1 MQLEVDTL
9 PVKNCIQIAG
19 FFFWGGGGG
28 RVAKKTLKFY
38 HDG

>member
-19 FFFWGGGGG
+19 LFFFGGGV
-28 RVAKKTLKFY
+28 VAKKNIAILP
-38 HDG
+38 